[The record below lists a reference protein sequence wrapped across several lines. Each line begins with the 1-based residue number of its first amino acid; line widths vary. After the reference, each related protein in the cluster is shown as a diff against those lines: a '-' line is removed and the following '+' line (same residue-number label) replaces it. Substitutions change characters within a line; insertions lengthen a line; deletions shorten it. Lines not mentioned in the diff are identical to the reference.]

1 MHMDFDG
8 HDALVDCSRLLGTY
22 ARTNNLLGWS
32 ILKGVKVS
40 RIVGIYGNGGEG
52 WLWKMVE
59 GVVGKLD
66 RNECRVLAPA
76 IFILD
81 IHYRIMEDR
90 SEESFHKCN
99 SEFLSN
105 CIKCAR
111 LAHGWWSLKR
121 YSLVRMAKGFHMKMD
136 EDGYLAWQNHGIDI
150 A

>member
-8 HDALVDCSRLLGTY
+8 HDALVNYSRLLGTY
-22 ARTNNLLGWS
+22 ARTNNLLGWD

-40 RIVGIYGNGGEG
+40 RIVGIYGNDGEG
-52 WLWKMVE
+52 WLWRMVE
-59 GVVGKLD
+59 GVVGKVD
-66 RNECRVLAPA
+66 RNECSVLAPA

-105 CIKCAR
+105 CIKCAH

-121 YSLVRMAKGFHMKMD
+121 YSLIRMAKGFHMKMD
-136 EDGYLAWQNHGIDI
+136 EDGYVAWKNKGIGM

>member
-8 HDALVDCSRLLGTY
+8 HDALVNCSRLLGTY

-105 CIKCAR
+105 CIKCAH

-136 EDGYLAWQNHGIDI
+136 EEGYVAWQNKGVDI

>member
-1 MHMDFDG
+1 MRTNFDE
-8 HDALVDCSRLLGTY
+8 HNVLVKYSRFLGTY
-22 ARTNNLLGWS
+22 AQTNHLLGWD
-32 ILKGVKVS
+32 ILNGIKVS
-40 RIVGIYGNGGEG
+40 RIVGIYGNGGED
-52 WLWKMVE
+52 WLWRMIE
-59 GVVGKLD
+59 GVVGRLD
-66 RNECRVLAPA
+66 RSECRVLAPA

-121 YSLVRMAKGFHMKMD
+121 YSLVRMAKGLQAKMD
-136 EDGYLAWQNHGIDI
+136 EDGYVAWKNKGIGM

>member
-1 MHMDFDG
+1 MHTNFDE
-8 HDALVDCSRLLGTY
+8 HNALVKYSRILGTY
-22 ARTNNLLGWS
+22 AQSNHLLGWN
-32 ILKGVKVS
+32 ILNGIKVS
-40 RIVGIYGNGGEG
+40 RIVGIYGNGGED

-59 GVVGKLD
+59 GVVGNLD

-76 IFILD
+76 VFILD

-111 LAHGWWSLKR
+111 LAYGWWSLKR
-121 YSLVRMAKGFHMKMD
+121 YSLVRMAKGLQAKMD
-136 EDGYLAWQNHGIDI
+136 EYGYVAWKNKGIGM

>member
-8 HDALVDCSRLLGTY
+8 HDALVNYSRLLGTY
-22 ARTNNLLGWS
+22 ARTNNLLGWD

-40 RIVGIYGNGGEG
+40 RIVGIYGNDGED

-59 GVVGKLD
+59 GVVGRLD

-99 SEFLSN
+99 SDFLSN

-121 YSLVRMAKGFHMKMD
+121 YSLVKMAKDFYMKMD
-136 EDGYLAWQNHGIDI
+136 EDGYVAWKNKGIGM

>member
-8 HDALVDCSRLLGTY
+8 HDALVNYSRLLGTY
-22 ARTNNLLGWS
+22 ARTNNLLGWN
-32 ILKGVKVS
+32 ILNGVKVS
-40 RIVGIYGNGGEG
+40 RIVGIYGNDGEG

-59 GVVGKLD
+59 GVVGNLD
-66 RNECRVLAPA
+66 RSECSVLAPA

-121 YSLVRMAKGFHMKMD
+121 YSLIRMAKGLQAKMD
-136 EDGYLAWQNHGIDI
+136 EDGYLAWKNKGIGM